1 MQINIRK
8 GFMNMLKFLA
18 ETVKAGFGLA
28 AISAAIFWSVH
39 QGFLQA
45 NVFSAMTSEQ
55 TFKAFIWSSG
65 IAGILLFVAILLS
78 AATKSNGKSITAD
91 NGGVA
96 IDNSGFFNIFKFFRN
111 KSDDK

>member
-1 MQINIRK
+1 
-8 GFMNMLKFLA
+8 MNMLKFLA
-18 ETVKAGFGLA
+18 GTVKAGFGLA

-65 IAGILLFVAILLS
+65 IAGLLLFVAILLS
-78 AATKSNGKSITAD
+78 AVTKSNGKSITAD
-91 NGGVA
+91 NGGIA
-96 IDNSGFFNIFKFFRN
+96 IDNSGFFNIFKFFKN